1 MSASAAKATRR
12 DIRRAFG
19 DAAVTT
25 LDAQAAAIDG
35 LKERLETGFGDMTR
49 DTREAIAQ
57 LRAERR
63 DWEARTDALLHH
75 LETRLDLLEHLYGRD

>member
-35 LKERLETGFGDMTR
+35 LKARIETGLGDMTR

-63 DWEARTDALLHH
+63 DWEARTETLLRH
-75 LETRLDLLEHLYGRD
+75 LETRLDLLESAHG